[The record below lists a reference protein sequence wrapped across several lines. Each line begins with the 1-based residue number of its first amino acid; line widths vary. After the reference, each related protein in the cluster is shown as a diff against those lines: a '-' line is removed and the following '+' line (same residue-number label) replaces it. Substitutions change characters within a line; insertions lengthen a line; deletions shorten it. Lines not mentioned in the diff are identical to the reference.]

1 MKVKIKMWITTGYHN
16 ASHEKELEMEL
27 PDDATEDE
35 IEGAKQEA
43 LGCFLESRIEW
54 GWIDIED

>member
-1 MKVKIKMWITTGYHN
+1 MWITTGYHN